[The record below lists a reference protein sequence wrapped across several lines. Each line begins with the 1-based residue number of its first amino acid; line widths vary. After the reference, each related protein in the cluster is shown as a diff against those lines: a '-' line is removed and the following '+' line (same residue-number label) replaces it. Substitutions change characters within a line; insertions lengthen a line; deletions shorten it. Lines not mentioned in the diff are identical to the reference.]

1 MLNVKPSTMQRLLSS
16 VERSPVLIDVGA
28 SAGTPDIWKPI
39 ARQAIY
45 VGFDP
50 DARDLREVADSDFHK
65 AFLVNKALTNEPQA
79 DDVHFYFTRSPYC
92 SSTLLPD
99 TEVLANYAFADLFT
113 VVDEGTVAATSLH
126 RVLQML
132 DLPGI
137 DWFKTDSQGTD
148 LRLFNSIPED
158 VRAQVLAVD
167 IEPGLI
173 GFYQDEDVFAD
184 AHKDLVQQGF
194 WLSSIDV
201 RGTARISQSTIK
213 EAVTRHGLT
222 PQMLRNGIRTTPGWC
237 EARYLRS
244 LGWLQGHQA
253 PQRSYVLLWVFA
265 MVQDQPGFALDVA
278 LAAQQRFGSHQI
290 PRAMVDTPV
299 ALIRRRF
306 AAVAATRLVPHKL
319 KQSLLFRFRRLRRK
333 LMQRGQQAP
342 GRRS

>member
-1 MLNVKPSTMQRLLSS
+1 MQRLLTT
-16 VERSPVLIDVGA
+16 VDRPPVLIDVGA

-65 AFLVNKALTNEPQA
+65 AFLVNKALTNDPQA

-99 TEVLANYAFADLFT
+99 MESLANYAYADLFT
-113 VVDEGTVAATSLH
+113 VVDEGTVAATSLD

-132 DLPGI
+132 DLPSI
-137 DWFKTDSQGTD
+137 DWFKTDSQGID

-173 GFYQDEDVFAD
+173 DAYQGEDLFVD

-194 WLSSIDV
+194 WLSWIDV
-201 RGTARISQSTIK
+201 RGNTRVSQATAR
-213 EAVTRHGLT
+213 ELVLRHGLT
-222 PQMLRNGIRTTPGWC
+222 PQMLRNGMRKTPGWC
-237 EARYLRS
+237 EARYLRTP
-244 LGWLQGHQA
+244 GWLQEHQA

-278 LAAQQRFGSHQI
+278 LAAQQRFGSNQI
-290 PRAMVDTPV
+290 PHAMVAAPV

-306 AAVAATRLVPHKL
+306 AAVAATRLVPRKL
-319 KQSLLFRFRRLRRK
+319 KQSLLFRFRRWRRK

-342 GRRS
+342 GRGS